1 MTAKM
6 WANTPD
12 DQDRMRRRMAEF
24 LVHQR
29 VPVACISLIVVRR
42 ETIKGQVDAIL
53 AAHGSDIPVAVRPWW
68 YFENV

>member
-1 MTAKM
+1 M
-6 WANTPD
+6 WANTPH

-24 LVHQR
+24 LVHLR

-42 ETIKGQVDAIL
+42 ETMKDQVNAIL
-53 AAHGSDIPVAVRPWW
+53 AAHGSDIQVAARPWW